1 MLAIRCTATPNPKPQ
16 IKLPKRVAR
25 VRRVAESKR
34 MDTLRSFHDSL
45 KKTAQDETQFLK
57 DFFDKTNDMWS
68 DEEETSKEVEKFD
81 LDEE

>member
-1 MLAIRCTATPNPKPQ
+1 
-16 IKLPKRVAR
+16 
-25 VRRVAESKR
+25 